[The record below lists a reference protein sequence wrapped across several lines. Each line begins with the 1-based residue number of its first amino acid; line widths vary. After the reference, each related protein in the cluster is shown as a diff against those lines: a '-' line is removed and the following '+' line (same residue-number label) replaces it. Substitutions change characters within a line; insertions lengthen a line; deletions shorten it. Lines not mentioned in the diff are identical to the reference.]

1 MEGPSLA
8 HRRTDGEAEGE
19 NPAAADEAGAGSATL
34 SARLAAISAL
44 RIKLDGRFTSVRA
57 KVVALMT
64 LLGAIC
70 LLTSAGFVV
79 YNFKSS
85 LEHGAYVRAAGVAD
99 AVAYAA
105 AQATEPEEIA
115 AVIDAVAG
123 APALKGAAV
132 ASMEGRILFASHP
145 EWIGK
150 QIVFEESTL
159 AGRASALRLPMQ
171 TALGATGAHAGD
183 YARVLHFPAKKETAL
198 LLVRVDMEGLASLLV
213 ADAWNLMVWLTIAV
227 VVAVLSISLLIHRI
241 IVAPIEMLRDFATS
255 GGKARAD
262 IGGPGDEIGAVAR
275 ALSDSFAAR
284 SEGETRLAQ
293 LATTDGL
300 TGLGNRTH
308 FKDCL
313 AREIAEGARNGRMV
327 GVMILN
333 LDNFKD
339 VNDTI
344 GHDAGD
350 VVLQRTAEIL
360 KGCAREGDTVARM
373 GGDEFGVVM
382 PGIKNADDMLQ
393 LATRLVRAVGAPFR
407 LGAQELQQGA
417 CVGLTLFPQD
427 GRDAD
432 VLVKTADLALSRA
445 KQEGAG
451 ACVLYRH
458 ELHLRAIER
467 NTIERD
473 LRTALA
479 NEQLML
485 FYQPKIDIASGRVTG
500 AEALIRWRHE
510 DRGFIPPSV
519 FIPVAERSGLVVP
532 LTKWVIDEACRQNRV
547 WQDDGLTKIGLAV
560 NVSAIDLRRADL
572 TDTIANTL
580 IRRGLSPQYLELE
593 VTESMVMQDVDVVIG
608 TLRRLRSLGVGI
620 SIDDFGTGYSSLA
633 YLKRFPVK
641 RLKIDRSFVQDV
653 ADGRD
658 GAVIPK
664 VIIDLAHALGVKVIA
679 EGVETADQYEALRA
693 LGCDEVQGYFVGRP
707 MPAAEFEV
715 FLRNSPAGRPKGVI
729 EKSKPAAPAAARA
742 TPVLKGSAA

>member
-1 MEGPSLA
+1 MDQ
-8 HRRTDGEAEGE
+8 RTGGRTEADTIAAEVRD
-19 NPAAADEAGAGSATL
+19 AAAGSDAPVVGL
-34 SARLAAISAL
+34 RARLSSMRDAFL
-44 RIKLDGRFTSVRA
+44 GHFVSVRV
-57 KVVALMT
+57 KVVVLMT
-64 LLGAIC
+64 MVGAALL
-70 LLTSAGFVV
+70 LMSAGFVV
-79 YNFKSS
+79 YNFNSN
-85 LEHGAYVRAAGVAD
+85 LERGAYLRSAGVAD

-105 AQATEPEEIA
+105 LDAAGPSDIA
-115 AVIDAVAG
+115 PVIDAVAG
-123 APALKGAAV
+123 APGLHGAAIAGMNGHV
-132 ASMEGRILFASHP
+132 RFASHSS
-145 EWIGK
+145 WIGK
-150 QIVFEESTL
+150 RLDLDTGTL
-159 AGRASALRLPMQ
+159 DQARRQAVVRVLTQDGLDGAGRYP
-171 TALGATGAHAGD
+171 GD
-183 YARVLHFPAKKETAL
+183 YVRVLRFAGTGEEAL
-198 LLVRVDMEGLASLLV
+198 LFVRVDMEGVASSLIV
-213 ADAWNLMVWLTIAV
+213 DSWNLMTWLVIGV
-227 VVAVLSISLLIHRI
+227 ILAVLSISLLIHRI
-241 IVAPIEMLRDFATS
+241 IVAPIEALRSYAAS
-255 GGKARAD
+255 GIANAPQ
-262 IGGPGDEIGAVAR
+262 IAGPNDEIGVVAR
-275 ALSDSFAAR
+275 ALSDSFDAR
-284 SEGETRLAQ
+284 KAGEARLAM
-293 LATTDGL
+293 LAATDGL
-300 TGLGNRTH
+300 TGLGNRTY
-308 FKDCL
+308 FKTRL
-313 AREIAEGARNGRMV
+313 AEEIAAGERGGRMV

-350 VVLQRTAEIL
+350 VVLQRTADIL
-360 KGCAREGDTVARM
+360 KGCARDGDTVARL
-373 GGDEFGVVM
+373 GGDEFGVIM
-382 PGIKNADDMLQ
+382 PGVKSADDVLH
-393 LATRLVRAVGAPFR
+393 LASRLVRAVGAPFR
-407 LGAQELQQGA
+407 LGSQELQQGA

-479 NEQLML
+479 QNQLML
-485 FYQPKIDIASGRVTG
+485 FYQPKVDIESGRVTG

-510 DRGFIPPSV
+510 ERGFIPPAT

-532 LTKWVIDEACRQNRV
+532 LTKWVLDEACRQNRA
-547 WQDDGLTKIGLAV
+547 WQDDGLMKIGVAV
-560 NVSAIDLRRADL
+560 NVSAIDLRRTDL

-580 IRRGLSPQYLELE
+580 IRRGLSPQFLELE
-593 VTESMVMQDVDVVIG
+593 VTESMVMEDVDVVIG

-658 GAVIPK
+658 GNVIPK

-679 EGVETADQYEALRA
+679 EGVETVEQYEALRT

-715 FLRNSPAGRPKGVI
+715 FLRNSPAGGLQGTAI
-729 EKSKPAAPAAARA
+729 EVSKPAVKRAARK
-742 TPVLKGSAA
+742 PGLKDSAA

>member
-1 MEGPSLA
+1 MDQRTGGLTDAEIISADA
-8 HRRTDGEAEGE
+8 HV
-19 NPAAADEAGAGSATL
+19 AAAGSDAPAVGVR
-34 SARLAAISAL
+34 ARFSSL
-44 RIKLDGRFTSVRA
+44 RDAFLRHFVSVRV
-57 KVVALMT
+57 KVVVLMT
-64 LLGAIC
+64 MVGVALVLM
-70 LLTSAGFVV
+70 SAGFVV
-79 YNFKSS
+79 YNFNSN
-85 LEHGAYVRAAGVAD
+85 LERGAYLRSAGVAD

-105 AQATEPEEIA
+105 LDAAGPGDIA
-115 AVIDAVAG
+115 PVIDAVAG
-123 APALKGAAV
+123 APALHGAAIAAMNGHV
-132 ASMEGRILFASHP
+132 RFASHSS
-145 EWIGK
+145 WIGK
-150 QIVFEESTL
+150 RLDLDASILDQARRQAAVRVSTQDGL
-159 AGRASALRLPMQ
+159 DGAGHYP
-171 TALGATGAHAGD
+171 GD
-183 YARVLHFPAKKETAL
+183 YVRVLRFAGNGEEAL
-198 LLVRVDMEGLASLLV
+198 LFVRVDMEGVASSLIV
-213 ADAWNLMVWLTIAV
+213 DAWNLMAWLVIAV
-227 VVAVLSISLLIHRI
+227 ILAVLSISLLIHRI
-241 IVAPIEMLRDFATS
+241 IVAPIEALRSYAAS
-255 GGKARAD
+255 GIVSARQIA
-262 IGGPGDEIGAVAR
+262 GPDDEIGVVAR
-275 ALSDSFAAR
+275 ALSDSFDAR
-284 SEGETRLAQ
+284 KAGEARLAM
-293 LATTDGL
+293 LAATDGL
-300 TGLGNRTH
+300 TGLGNRTY
-308 FKDCL
+308 FKERL
-313 AREIAEGARNGRMV
+313 AEEIAAGERGGRMV

-350 VVLQRTAEIL
+350 IVLQRTADIL
-360 KGCAREGDTVARM
+360 KGCARDGDTVARL
-373 GGDEFGVVM
+373 GGDEFGVIM
-382 PGIKNADDMLQ
+382 PGVKSADDALQ
-393 LATRLVRAVGAPFR
+393 LASRLVRAVGAPFR
-407 LGAQELQQGA
+407 LGSQELQQGA

-479 NEQLML
+479 QNQLML
-485 FYQPKIDIASGRVTG
+485 FYQPKVDIESGRVTG

-510 DRGFIPPSV
+510 DRGFIPPAT

-532 LTKWVIDEACRQNRV
+532 LTKWVLDEACRQNRV
-547 WQDDGLTKIGLAV
+547 WQDDGLMKIGVAV
-560 NVSAIDLRRADL
+560 NVSAIDLRRTDL

-580 IRRGLSPQYLELE
+580 IRRGLSPQFLELE
-593 VTESMVMQDVDVVIG
+593 VTESMVMEDVDVVIG

-658 GAVIPK
+658 GNVIPK

-679 EGVETADQYEALRA
+679 EGVETVEQYEALQA

-715 FLRNSPAGRPKGVI
+715 FLRNSPAGGLQGTAI
-729 EKSKPAAPAAARA
+729 EVSKPAAVKPGRK
-742 TPVLKGSAA
+742 PGLKDSAA

>member
-1 MEGPSLA
+1 MEGPYLPDQRIS
-8 HRRTDGEAEGE
+8 EQAEGE
-19 NPAAADEAGAGSATL
+19 FSAAAFAAGEAAP
-34 SARLAAISAL
+34 ARLRALAAFKSWF
-44 RIKLDGRFTSVRA
+44 GRHFISVRS

-64 LLGAIC
+64 LIGAAA
-70 LLTSAGFVV
+70 LLMSAGFVV
-79 YNFKSS
+79 YNFN
-85 LEHGAYVRAAGVAD
+85 ETVERGAYARAAGVAD
-99 AVAYAA
+99 AVAYAT
-105 AQATEPEEIA
+105 AQVSAPEDLA

-123 APALKGAAV
+123 APALVGAAL
-132 ASMEGRILFASHP
+132 ASTDGRIVFASYP
-145 EWIGK
+145 QWVGARIDFDIAQLQSVRSGAMRLPV
-150 QIVFEESTL
+150 Q
-159 AGRASALRLPMQ
+159 SALGE
-171 TALGATGAHAGD
+171 AGSYSGD
-183 YARVLHFPAKKETAL
+183 YARLLYFPATGEGAL
-198 LLVRVDMEGLASLLV
+198 LLVRVDMKSLASTLV

-227 VVAVLSISLLIHRI
+227 VLAVLSISLLVHRI
-241 IVAPIEMLRDFATS
+241 IVAPIESLRDFAAS
-255 GGKARAD
+255 GGSTGAYIA
-262 IGGPGDEIGAVAR
+262 GPDDEIGIVAR
-275 ALSDSFAAR
+275 ALSSSFEAR
-284 SEGETRLAQ
+284 SDGEAKLAK
-293 LATTDGL
+293 LAATDGL

-308 FKDCL
+308 FKDRL
-313 AREIAEGARNGRMV
+313 THEIADGARASRMV

-350 VVLQRTAEIL
+350 IVLQRTAEIL
-360 KGCAREGDTVARM
+360 KGCAREGDTVARI
-373 GGDEFGVVM
+373 GGDEFGVIM
-382 PGIKNADDMLQ
+382 PGIKSSEDMLQ
-393 LATRLVRAVGAPFR
+393 LATRLVRAVGVPFR

-473 LRTALA
+473 LRAALA
-479 NEQLML
+479 NEQLTL
-485 FYQPKIDIASGRVTG
+485 FYQPKVDIATGRVTG

-510 DRGFIPPSV
+510 DRGYIPPAT

-532 LTKWVIDEACRQNRV
+532 LTKWVIDEACRQNRA
-547 WQDDGLTKIGLAV
+547 WQDDGLTKIGVAV
-560 NVSAIDLRRADL
+560 NVSAIDLKRTDL

-620 SIDDFGTGYSSLA
+620 GIDDFGTGYSSLA

-664 VIIDLAHALGVKVIA
+664 VIIDLAHALGVEVIA
-679 EGVETADQYEALRA
+679 EGVETADQFEVLRG

-715 FLRNSPAGRPKGVI
+715 FLRNSPASRLEGSVI
-729 EKSKPAAPAAARA
+729 EKSAPAPKAPR
-742 TPVLKGSAA
+742 PNPRKGSAA